1 MLGDVCPQYTLG
13 SLAKNLPDM
22 YICLQQQWHL
32 RLELFEI
39 EALLNYDILAWQCV
53 AKFVS
58 KSMWALSTSS
68 YIPVD
73 QCLQD

>member
-13 SLAKNLPDM
+13 SLAMNLPDM
-22 YICLQQQWHL
+22 YICLQQQWYL

-39 EALLNYDILAWQCV
+39 EALLNYDILAWQCL

-58 KSMWALSTSS
+58 KSMGSVNIVVYTG
-68 YIPVD
+68 
-73 QCLQD
+73 